1 MTSDAGVRS
10 FGMRVFFI
18 FDGLLLFSLGYVIAF
33 PNVQT
38 DERVGWI
45 LPVAAV
51 ATMFLAALHHAHAA
65 KKKATAGVGVA
76 ALGPAAAALL
86 LIVNISLPEAVEQAL
101 DTRSSMGVIGDMG
114 RFQQYQMGQA
124 MMAAAENPGG
134 GTAGEGMGLGMG
146 LAMANQMMHGMGQAG
161 APGMAPPP
169 PPSQMWHVASNGQ
182 TLGPYTGQQVAEGI
196 GGGRINGETMVWT
209 QGMAGW
215 EPAGQV
221 PALAGQFGAASP
233 PPPPTAG

>member
-86 LIVNISLPEAVEQAL
+86 LIVNIS
-101 DTRSSMGVIGDMG
+101 
-114 RFQQYQMGQA
+114 
-124 MMAAAENPGG
+124 
-134 GTAGEGMGLGMG
+134 GERL
-146 LAMANQMMHGMGQAG
+146 Q
-161 APGMAPPP
+161 
-169 PPSQMWHVASNGQ
+169 
-182 TLGPYTGQQVAEGI
+182 GPYAVAVYVPTVVLVVHLLATSVTLVIAYFSGRRAAHQTPHLGALLVFMTGA
-196 GGGRINGETMVWT
+196 
-209 QGMAGW
+209 
-215 EPAGQV
+215 
-221 PALAGQFGAASP
+221 
-233 PPPPTAG
+233 TAFIVFSIFVF